1 MDWDD
6 LKVFLGTAV
15 LIIGLTV
22 GFAYVNV
29 YISEK
34 NDRQTMKEISSSK
47 VVGKYSYIEKTPE
60 QIMPVTAVNTDG
72 ILFQNTQYI
81 PESSQIKYKV
91 VLENGKELNVSQD
104 IWNKTEIQ
112 KKNFQ
117 EIEKKKAENFQN
129 KETRKIEFMK

>member
-60 QIMPVTAVNTDG
+60 QIMPVTSVNTDG

-81 PESSQIKYKV
+81 PESTQIKYKV

-117 EIEKKKAENFQN
+117 EIEKKRAENLEN
-129 KETRKIEFMK
+129 KENRKIEFMK

>member
-1 MDWDD
+1 VDWDD

-81 PESSQIKYKV
+81 PESTQIKYKV

-129 KETRKIEFMK
+129 KETRKIEFVK

>member
-81 PESSQIKYKV
+81 PESTQIKYKV

-104 IWNKTEIQ
+104 IWNKAEI
-112 KKNFQ
+112 KK
-117 EIEKKKAENFQN
+117 IEEKKAENLEN
-129 KETRKIEFMK
+129 KENRKIEFAE

>member
-81 PESSQIKYKV
+81 PESTQIKYKV

-104 IWNKTEIQ
+104 IWNKAEI
-112 KKNFQ
+112 KK
-117 EIEKKKAENFQN
+117 IEEKKAENLEN
-129 KETRKIEFMK
+129 KENRKIEFAK

>member
-47 VVGKYSYIEKTPE
+47 VVGKYSYIEKTSE

-81 PESSQIKYKV
+81 PESTQIKYKV

-104 IWNKTEIQ
+104 IWNKVEIQ

-117 EIEKKKAENFQN
+117 KIEKKKAENLEN
-129 KETRKIEFMK
+129 KENRKIEFMQ

>member
-81 PESSQIKYKV
+81 PESTQIKYKV

-129 KETRKIEFMK
+129 KETRKIEFVK

>member
-81 PESSQIKYKV
+81 PESTQIKYKV

-104 IWNKTEIQ
+104 IWNKAEI
-112 KKNFQ
+112 KK
-117 EIEKKKAENFQN
+117 IEEKKAENLKN
-129 KETRKIEFMK
+129 KENRKIEFAK

>member
-34 NDRQTMKEISSSK
+34 KDRQTMKEISSSK

-104 IWNKTEIQ
+104 MWNKTEIQ

-117 EIEKKKAENFQN
+117 EIEKKRAENLEN
-129 KETRKIEFMK
+129 KENRKIEFAK

>member
-47 VVGKYSYIEKTPE
+47 VVGKYSYVEKTPE
-60 QIMPVTAVNTDG
+60 QIMPVTTVNADG
-72 ILFQNTQYI
+72 TSFQTTQYI
-81 PESSQIKYKV
+81 PESWQIKYKV

-117 EIEKKKAENFQN
+117 EIEKKAENLEN
-129 KETRKIEFMK
+129 KENRKIEFAK

>member
-1 MDWDD
+1 MEWDD
-6 LKVFLGTAV
+6 PKVFFGAV
-15 LIIGLTV
+15 ILIVGLWA
-22 GFAYVNV
+22 GGIV
-29 YISEK
+29 YINEK
-34 NDRQTMKEISSSK
+34 IDKQNIKEISSSK

-60 QIMPVTAVNTDG
+60 HIMPVTTVNADG
-72 ILFQNTQYI
+72 TSFQTTQYI

-117 EIEKKKAENFQN
+117 EIENKKMENSQN
-129 KETRKIEFMK
+129 KENKKIEFIK